1 MGSKSITL
9 TGTGLAAEIS
19 EIGAELVRL
28 QDQEG
33 RELLWNGDATIW
45 AGRAPLLFESVKKI
59 ECGMGASSHSFE

>member
-28 QDQEG
+28 QQC
-33 RELLWNGDATIW
+33 
-45 AGRAPLLFESVKKI
+45 PL
-59 ECGMGASSHSFE
+59 G